1 MKHVISLDIFVMY
14 YFINFFFFDDG
25 RSESQRNNIEQK
37 VM

>member
-1 MKHVISLDIFVMY
+1 MKHVISQDIFVMY
-14 YFINFFFFDDG
+14 YFFDDG